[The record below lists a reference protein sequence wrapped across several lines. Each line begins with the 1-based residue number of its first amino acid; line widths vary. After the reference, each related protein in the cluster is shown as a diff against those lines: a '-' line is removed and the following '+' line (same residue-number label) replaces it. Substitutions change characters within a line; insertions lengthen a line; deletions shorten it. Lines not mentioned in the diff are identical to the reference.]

1 MTDQIKINVNGSEI
15 NSEPDQLII
24 EACEDS
30 GIHIPRFCWH
40 KRMDPVGMCRMC
52 LVEIETPR
60 GKALVPSCTT
70 KVSEDLVVDTES
82 DVVKKAQEGVLEFL
96 LINHPLDCPV
106 CDKAGECP
114 LQDQTMAY
122 GPGESRFVEDK
133 RHFEKPIPISEIILL
148 DRERCIL
155 CARCTRFSDEISG
168 DPLIEFIQRGNKT
181 QVNTF
186 PDEPFRSYFSG
197 NTVQICPVGALTSSS
212 YRFKARPWD
221 LKKVSSTSNCS
232 SVGCSVELNVSQN
245 KMLRI
250 LGEDN
255 EYTNQGW
262 LSDKGRY
269 NFEYLHSEKRIQSP
283 LLVDNPSKELSVNES
298 MEIIGDQILTD
309 IDTNISFIVGHNSTN
324 EEYFAL
330 NSFINSLNE
339 NKKETSIQDLNVYI
353 SDDYLH
359 EGYFD
364 DSYSLGQIKDLD
376 SADTIILWSQ
386 DIKDNLPTLYLRI
399 KQAVKNGKKLIIF
412 GHTNT
417 AMKNLSE
424 EYFGEEVVSKN
435 FEFNIEISDIPN
447 LSRLINGKEVL
458 AIVGKSSP
466 IQNMEPVSKL
476 INHLNENSNLKILN
490 CFAKGNTFGAFQN
503 FDLVKGMND
512 FVDEFDS
519 SRRNLIFIIG
529 SNPVNN
535 SVYSQKIKNHLISA
549 DYVVALDLFKN
560 ETTELADIIL
570 PTTSFTEK
578 EGTFTNLEMRTLMQN
593 KILPA
598 PGSSLNEWEYW
609 AMLLGKVGL
618 EQSYDSEIQLN
629 SLLCEGYTNKDN
641 LPSFDNLNKP
651 SNLDGIMNSKPI
663 KIETKNNRLE
673 NLEILFVHR
682 LYGDTSS
689 QINSPSIS
697 MLGSER
703 FIEMNSAT
711 FYGSYMLISNVVTLS
726 QDDNS
731 IQVNVNINDSLPDN
745 LLVIPINRRGFQNL
759 DPEKKVELE
768 VARSR
773 EQVSVS
779 GADSCIN

>member
-15 NSEPDQLII
+15 SSKPDQLII

-186 PDEPFRSYFSG
+186 PNEPFRSYFSG

-232 SVGCSVELNVSQN
+232 SVGDSVELNVSQN

-255 EYTNQGW
+255 EFTNQGW

-269 NFEYLHSEKRIQSP
+269 NFEYLHSDKRIETP
-283 LLVDNPSKELSVNES
+283 LLVKNSNKELTINETMELISNEILTSDNP
-298 MEIIGDQILTD
+298 
-309 IDTNISFIVGHNSTN
+309 NISFIVGHNSTN
-324 EEYFAL
+324 EEYYAL
-330 NSFINSLNE
+330 NKFAENLNKVENE
-339 NKKETSIQDLNVYI
+339 NTVSNINFYL
-353 SDDYLH
+353 SDDYLYN
-359 EGYFD
+359 GFFND
-364 DSYSLGQIKDLD
+364 DYSLGEIKDLD
-376 SADTIILWSQ
+376 SADTIILWAQ

-399 KQAVKNGKKLIIF
+399 KQAVRNGKKLLIF

-417 AMKNLSE
+417 AIKQLSE
-424 EYFGEEVVSKN
+424 EYYGENIVTNN
-435 FEFNIEISDIPN
+435 FEFNVELSDIPN
-447 LSRLINGKEVL
+447 LSKYIDGKDVL
-458 AIVGKSSP
+458 AIVGKASP
-466 IQNMEPVSKL
+466 LQNVNPIFQLVK
-476 INHLNENSNLKILN
+476 HLDQNSNLKILN
-490 CFAKGNTFGAFQN
+490 CFSKGNTLGALQN
-503 FDLVKGMND
+503 LDIVKGLNE
-512 FVDEFDS
+512 FITEFDRS
-519 SRRNLIFIIG
+519 KKNIVFTVG

-535 SVYSQKIKNHLISA
+535 SIYSNKIKETLIDA
-549 DYVVALDLFKN
+549 DFVVSLDLFKN
-560 ETTELADIIL
+560 ETTELSDIIL
-570 PTTSFTEK
+570 PTTTFGEK

-593 KILPA
+593 KILPT
-598 PGSSLNEWEYW
+598 PGSALNEWEYW
-609 AMLLGKVGL
+609 LILSNKMNLL
-618 EQSYDSEIQLN
+618 ESYETEAELN
-629 SLLCEGYTNKDN
+629 SMLCKDYIDN
-641 LPSFDNLNKP
+641 GNIPSFDNLNKP
-651 SNLDGIMNSKPI
+651 SNLDGILNSKTI
-663 KIETKNNRLE
+663 NIEVENVDST

-682 LYGDTSS
+682 LYGDSSS

-711 FYGSYMLISNVVTLS
+711 YFGSYMLNSDVVTLI
-726 QDDNS
+726 QDNNS
-731 IQVNVNINDSLPDN
+731 IQVNVNINENLPDN
-745 LLVIPINRRGFQNL
+745 LIVVPINRRGFQDLN
-759 DPEKKVELE
+759 PEKKVELE
-768 VARSR
+768 AAKSR
-773 EQVSVS
+773 EQLSVT
-779 GADSCIN
+779 

>member
-15 NSEPDQLII
+15 SSKPDQLII

-232 SVGCSVELNVSQN
+232 SVGDSVELNVSQN

-255 EYTNQGW
+255 EFTNQGW

-269 NFEYLHSEKRIQSP
+269 NFEYLHSDKRIETP
-283 LLVDNPSKELSVNES
+283 LLVKNSNKELTINETMELISNEILTSDNP
-298 MEIIGDQILTD
+298 
-309 IDTNISFIVGHNSTN
+309 NISFIVGHNSTN
-324 EEYFAL
+324 EEYYAL
-330 NSFINSLNE
+330 NKFAENLNKVENE
-339 NKKETSIQDLNVYI
+339 NTVSNINFYL
-353 SDDYLH
+353 SDDYLYN
-359 EGYFD
+359 GFFND
-364 DSYSLGQIKDLD
+364 DYSLGEIKDLD
-376 SADTIILWSQ
+376 SADTIILWAQ

-399 KQAVKNGKKLIIF
+399 KQAVRNGKKLLIF

-417 AMKNLSE
+417 AIKQLSE
-424 EYFGEEVVSKN
+424 EYYGENIVTNN
-435 FEFNIEISDIPN
+435 FEFNVDLSDIPN
-447 LSRLINGKEVL
+447 LSKYIDGKDVL
-458 AIVGKSSP
+458 AIVGKASP
-466 IQNMEPVSKL
+466 LQNVNPIFQLVK
-476 INHLNENSNLKILN
+476 HLDQNSNLKILN
-490 CFAKGNTFGAFQN
+490 CFSKGNTLGALQN
-503 FDLVKGMND
+503 LDIVKGLNE
-512 FVDEFDS
+512 FVTEFDS
-519 SRRNLIFIIG
+519 SKKNIVFTVG

-535 SVYSQKIKNHLISA
+535 SIYSHKIKEALIDS
-549 DYVVALDLFKN
+549 DFVVSLDLFKN
-560 ETTELADIIL
+560 ETTELSDIIL
-570 PTTSFTEK
+570 PTTTFGEK

-593 KILPA
+593 KILPT
-598 PGSSLNEWEYW
+598 PGSALNEWEYW
-609 AMLLGKVGL
+609 LILSNKMNLL
-618 EQSYDSEIQLN
+618 ESYGTEAELN
-629 SLLCEGYTNKDN
+629 SMLCKDYIDN
-641 LPSFDNLNKP
+641 ANIPSFDNLNKP
-651 SNLDGIMNSKPI
+651 SNLDGILNSKTI
-663 KIETKNNRLE
+663 NIEVENVDST

-682 LYGDTSS
+682 LYGDSSS

-711 FYGSYMLISNVVTLS
+711 YFGSYMLNSDVVTLI
-726 QDDNS
+726 QENNS
-731 IQVNVNINDSLPDN
+731 IQVNVNINENLPDN
-745 LLVIPINRRGFQNL
+745 LLVVPINRRGFQDLN
-759 DPEKKVELE
+759 PEKKVELE
-768 VARSR
+768 AAKSR
-773 EQVSVS
+773 EQLSVT
-779 GADSCIN
+779 

>member
-15 NSEPDQLII
+15 ISEPDQLII

-283 LLVDNPSKELSVNES
+283 LFVDNPSKELSVNES

-476 INHLNENSNLKILN
+476 INHLNKNSNLKILN

-503 FDLVKGMND
+503 LDLVKGIND

-519 SRRNLIFIIG
+519 SRKNLIFTIG

-773 EQVSVS
+773 EQLSVS
-779 GADSCIN
+779 

>member
-15 NSEPDQLII
+15 SSKPDQLII

-232 SVGCSVELNVSQN
+232 SVGDSVELNVSQN

-255 EYTNQGW
+255 EFTNQGW

-269 NFEYLHSEKRIQSP
+269 NFEYLHSDKRIETP
-283 LLVDNPSKELSVNES
+283 LLVKNSNKELTINETMELISNEILTSDNP
-298 MEIIGDQILTD
+298 
-309 IDTNISFIVGHNSTN
+309 NISFIVGHNSTN
-324 EEYFAL
+324 EEYYAL
-330 NSFINSLNE
+330 NKFAENLNKVENE
-339 NKKETSIQDLNVYI
+339 NTVSNINFYL
-353 SDDYLH
+353 SDDYLYN
-359 EGYFD
+359 GFFND
-364 DSYSLGQIKDLD
+364 DYSLGEIKDLD
-376 SADTIILWSQ
+376 SADTIILWAQ

-399 KQAVKNGKKLIIF
+399 KQAVRNGKKLLIF

-417 AMKNLSE
+417 AIKQLSE
-424 EYFGEEVVSKN
+424 EYYGENIVTNN
-435 FEFNIEISDIPN
+435 FEFNVEISDIPN
-447 LSRLINGKEVL
+447 LSKYIDGKDVL
-458 AIVGKSSP
+458 AIVGKASP
-466 IQNMEPVSKL
+466 LQNVNPIFQLVK
-476 INHLNENSNLKILN
+476 HLDQNSNLKILN
-490 CFAKGNTFGAFQN
+490 CFSKGNTLGALQN
-503 FDLVKGMND
+503 LDIVKGLNE
-512 FVDEFDS
+512 FITEFDS
-519 SRRNLIFIIG
+519 SKKNIVFTVG

-535 SVYSQKIKNHLISA
+535 SIYSHKIKETLIDA
-549 DYVVALDLFKN
+549 DFVVSLDLFKN
-560 ETTELADIIL
+560 ETTELSDIIL
-570 PTTSFTEK
+570 PTTTFGEK

-593 KILPA
+593 KILPT
-598 PGSSLNEWEYW
+598 PGSALNEWEYW
-609 AMLLGKVGL
+609 LILSNKMKLF
-618 EQSYDSEIQLN
+618 ESYGTEAELN
-629 SLLCEGYTNKDN
+629 SMLCKDYIDN
-641 LPSFDNLNKP
+641 DNIPSFDNLNKP
-651 SNLDGIMNSKPI
+651 SNLDGILNSKTI
-663 KIETKNNRLE
+663 NIEVENVDST

-682 LYGDTSS
+682 LYGDSSS

-711 FYGSYMLISNVVTLS
+711 YFGSYMLNSDVVTLI
-726 QDDNS
+726 QENNS
-731 IQVNVNINDSLPDN
+731 IQVNVNINENLPDN
-745 LLVIPINRRGFQNL
+745 LLVVPINRRGFQDLN
-759 DPEKKVELE
+759 PEKKVELE
-768 VARSR
+768 AAKSR
-773 EQVSVS
+773 EQLSVT
-779 GADSCIN
+779 

>member
-15 NSEPDQLII
+15 ISEPDQLII

-283 LLVDNPSKELSVNES
+283 LFVDNPSKELSVNES

-503 FDLVKGMND
+503 FDLVKGIND

-519 SRRNLIFIIG
+519 SRKNLIFTIG

-535 SVYSQKIKNHLISA
+535 SVYSQKIKSNLISA

-773 EQVSVS
+773 EQLSVS
-779 GADSCIN
+779 

>member
-15 NSEPDQLII
+15 ISEPDQLII

-269 NFEYLHSEKRIQSP
+269 NFEYLHSEKRIHSP

-519 SRRNLIFIIG
+519 SRRNLIFTIG

-598 PGSSLNEWEYW
+598 PGLSLNEWEYW

-745 LLVIPINRRGFQNL
+745 LLVIPINRRGLQNL

-768 VARSR
+768 VSRSR
-773 EQVSVS
+773 EQLSVS
-779 GADSCIN
+779 

>member
-15 NSEPDQLII
+15 SSKPDQLII

-232 SVGCSVELNVSQN
+232 SVGDSVELNVSQN

-255 EYTNQGW
+255 EFTNQGW

-269 NFEYLHSEKRIQSP
+269 NFEYLHSDKRIETP
-283 LLVDNPSKELSVNES
+283 LLVKNSNKELTINETMELISNEILTSDNP
-298 MEIIGDQILTD
+298 
-309 IDTNISFIVGHNSTN
+309 NISFIVGHNSTN
-324 EEYFAL
+324 EEYYAL
-330 NSFINSLNE
+330 NKFAENLNKVENE
-339 NKKETSIQDLNVYI
+339 NTVSNINFYL
-353 SDDYLH
+353 SDDYLYN
-359 EGYFD
+359 GFFND
-364 DSYSLGQIKDLD
+364 DYSLGEIKDLD
-376 SADTIILWSQ
+376 SADTIILWAQ

-399 KQAVKNGKKLIIF
+399 KQAVRNGKKLLIF

-417 AMKNLSE
+417 AIKQLSE
-424 EYFGEEVVSKN
+424 EYYGENIVTNN
-435 FEFNIEISDIPN
+435 FEFNVEISDIPN
-447 LSRLINGKEVL
+447 LSKYIDGKDVL
-458 AIVGKSSP
+458 AIVGKASP
-466 IQNMEPVSKL
+466 LQNVNPIFQLVK
-476 INHLNENSNLKILN
+476 HLDQNSNLKILN
-490 CFAKGNTFGAFQN
+490 CFSKGNTLGALQN
-503 FDLVKGMND
+503 LDIVKGLNE
-512 FVDEFDS
+512 FITEFDRS
-519 SRRNLIFIIG
+519 KKNIVFTVG

-535 SVYSQKIKNHLISA
+535 SIYSNKIKETLIDA
-549 DYVVALDLFKN
+549 DFVVSLDLFKN
-560 ETTELADIIL
+560 ETTELSDIIL
-570 PTTSFTEK
+570 PTTTFGEK

-593 KILPA
+593 KILPT
-598 PGSSLNEWEYW
+598 PGSALNEWEYW
-609 AMLLGKVGL
+609 LILSNKMNLL
-618 EQSYDSEIQLN
+618 ESYGTEAELN
-629 SLLCEGYTNKDN
+629 SMLCKDYIDN
-641 LPSFDNLNKP
+641 GNIPSFDNLNKP
-651 SNLDGIMNSKPI
+651 SNLDGILNSKTI
-663 KIETKNNRLE
+663 NIEVENVDST

-682 LYGDTSS
+682 LYGDSSS

-711 FYGSYMLISNVVTLS
+711 YFGSYMLNSDVVTLI
-726 QDDNS
+726 QENNS
-731 IQVNVNINDSLPDN
+731 IQVNVNINENLPDN
-745 LLVIPINRRGFQNL
+745 LLVVPINRRGFQDLN
-759 DPEKKVELE
+759 PEKKVELE
-768 VARSR
+768 AAKSR
-773 EQVSVS
+773 EQLSVT
-779 GADSCIN
+779 

>member
-15 NSEPDQLII
+15 ISEPDQLII

-466 IQNMEPVSKL
+466 IQNMEPVSNL

-490 CFAKGNTFGAFQN
+490 CFSKGNTFGAFQN
-503 FDLVKGMND
+503 LDLVKGIND

-519 SRRNLIFIIG
+519 TRKNLIFTIG

-773 EQVSVS
+773 EQLSVS
-779 GADSCIN
+779 

>member
-15 NSEPDQLII
+15 SSKPDQLII

-232 SVGCSVELNVSQN
+232 SVGDSVELNVSQN

-255 EYTNQGW
+255 EFTNQGW

-269 NFEYLHSEKRIQSP
+269 NFEYLHSDKRIETP
-283 LLVDNPSKELSVNES
+283 LLVKNSNKELTINETMELISNEILTSDNP
-298 MEIIGDQILTD
+298 
-309 IDTNISFIVGHNSTN
+309 NISFIVGHNSTN
-324 EEYFAL
+324 EEYYAL
-330 NSFINSLNE
+330 NKFAENLNKVENE
-339 NKKETSIQDLNVYI
+339 NTVSNINFYL
-353 SDDYLH
+353 SDDYLYN
-359 EGYFD
+359 GFFND
-364 DSYSLGQIKDLD
+364 DYSLGEIKDLD
-376 SADTIILWSQ
+376 SADTIILWAQ

-399 KQAVKNGKKLIIF
+399 KQAVRNGKKLLIF

-417 AMKNLSE
+417 AIKQLSE
-424 EYFGEEVVSKN
+424 EYYGENIVTNN
-435 FEFNIEISDIPN
+435 FEFNVEISDIPN
-447 LSRLINGKEVL
+447 LSKYIDGKDVL
-458 AIVGKSSP
+458 AIVGKASP
-466 IQNMEPVSKL
+466 LQNVNPIFQLVK
-476 INHLNENSNLKILN
+476 HLDQNSNLKILN
-490 CFAKGNTFGAFQN
+490 CFSKGNTLGALQN
-503 FDLVKGMND
+503 LDIVKGLNE
-512 FVDEFDS
+512 FVTEFDS
-519 SRRNLIFIIG
+519 SKKNIVFTVG

-535 SVYSQKIKNHLISA
+535 SIYSHKIKEALIDS
-549 DYVVALDLFKN
+549 DFVVSLDLFKN
-560 ETTELADIIL
+560 ETTELSDIIL
-570 PTTSFTEK
+570 PTTTFGEK

-593 KILPA
+593 KILPT
-598 PGSSLNEWEYW
+598 PGSALNEWEY
-609 AMLLGKVGL
+609 LLTLSKKINL
-618 EQSYDSEIQLN
+618 FESYDSETQLN
-629 SLLCEGYTNKDN
+629 ALLCKDYLDEDN
-641 LPSFDNLNKP
+641 IPSFDNLNKP
-651 SNLDGIMNSKPI
+651 SNLDGILNSKTI
-663 KIETKNNRLE
+663 NIEVENIDST

-682 LYGDTSS
+682 LYGDSSS

-711 FYGSYMLISNVVTLS
+711 YFGSYMLNSDVVTLI
-726 QDDNS
+726 QENNS
-731 IQVNVNINDSLPDN
+731 IQVNVNINENLPDN
-745 LLVIPINRRGFQNL
+745 LLVVPINRRGFQDLN
-759 DPEKKVELE
+759 PEKKVELE
-768 VARSR
+768 AAKSR
-773 EQVSVS
+773 EQLSVT
-779 GADSCIN
+779 

>member
-15 NSEPDQLII
+15 SSKPDQLII

-232 SVGCSVELNVSQN
+232 SVGDSVELNVSQN

-255 EYTNQGW
+255 EFTNQGW

-269 NFEYLHSEKRIQSP
+269 NFEYLHSDKRIETP
-283 LLVDNPSKELSVNES
+283 ILVKNSNKELTINETMELISNEILTSDNP
-298 MEIIGDQILTD
+298 
-309 IDTNISFIVGHNSTN
+309 NISFIVGHNSTN
-324 EEYFAL
+324 EEYYAL
-330 NSFINSLNE
+330 NKFAENLNKVENE
-339 NKKETSIQDLNVYI
+339 NTVSNINFYL
-353 SDDYLH
+353 SDDYLYN
-359 EGYFD
+359 GFFND
-364 DSYSLGQIKDLD
+364 DYSLGEIKDLD
-376 SADTIILWSQ
+376 SADTIILWAQ

-399 KQAVKNGKKLIIF
+399 KQAVRNGKKLLIF

-417 AMKNLSE
+417 AIKQLSE
-424 EYFGEEVVSKN
+424 EYYGENIVTNN
-435 FEFNIEISDIPN
+435 FEFNVDLSDIPN
-447 LSRLINGKEVL
+447 LSKYIDGKDVL
-458 AIVGKSSP
+458 AIVGKASP
-466 IQNMEPVSKL
+466 LQNVNPIFQLVK
-476 INHLNENSNLKILN
+476 HLDQNSNLKILN
-490 CFAKGNTFGAFQN
+490 CFSKGNTLGALQN
-503 FDLVKGMND
+503 LDIVKGLNE
-512 FVDEFDS
+512 FVTEFDS
-519 SRRNLIFIIG
+519 SKKNIVFTVG

-535 SVYSQKIKNHLISA
+535 SIYSHKIKEALIDA
-549 DYVVALDLFKN
+549 DFVVSLDLFKN
-560 ETTELADIIL
+560 ETTELSDIIL
-570 PTTSFTEK
+570 PTTTFGEK

-593 KILPA
+593 KILPT
-598 PGSSLNEWEYW
+598 PGSALNEWEYW
-609 AMLLGKVGL
+609 LILSNKMNLL
-618 EQSYDSEIQLN
+618 ESYGTEAELN
-629 SLLCEGYTNKDN
+629 SMLCKDYIDN
-641 LPSFDNLNKP
+641 GNIPSFDNLNKP
-651 SNLDGIMNSKPI
+651 SNLDGILNSKTI
-663 KIETKNNRLE
+663 NIEVENVDST

-682 LYGDTSS
+682 LYGDSSS

-711 FYGSYMLISNVVTLS
+711 YFGSYMLNSDVVTLI
-726 QDDNS
+726 QENNS
-731 IQVNVNINDSLPDN
+731 IQVNVNINENLPDN
-745 LLVIPINRRGFQNL
+745 LLVVPINRRGFQDLN
-759 DPEKKVELE
+759 PEKKVELE
-768 VARSR
+768 AAKSR
-773 EQVSVS
+773 EQLSVT
-779 GADSCIN
+779 

>member
-15 NSEPDQLII
+15 SSKPDQLII

-52 LVEIETPR
+52 LVEVETPR

-232 SVGCSVELNVSQN
+232 SVGDSVELNVSQN

-255 EYTNQGW
+255 EFTNQGW

-269 NFEYLHSEKRIQSP
+269 NFEYLHSDKRIETP
-283 LLVDNPSKELSVNES
+283 LLVKNSNKELTINETMELISNEILTSDNP
-298 MEIIGDQILTD
+298 
-309 IDTNISFIVGHNSTN
+309 NISFIVGHNSTN
-324 EEYFAL
+324 EEYYAL
-330 NSFINSLNE
+330 NKFAENLNKVENE
-339 NKKETSIQDLNVYI
+339 NTVSNINFYL
-353 SDDYLH
+353 SDDYLYN
-359 EGYFD
+359 GFFND
-364 DSYSLGQIKDLD
+364 DYSLGEIKDLD
-376 SADTIILWSQ
+376 SADTIILWAQ

-399 KQAVKNGKKLIIF
+399 KQAVRNGKKLLIF

-417 AMKNLSE
+417 AIKQLSE
-424 EYFGEEVVSKN
+424 EYYGENIVTNN
-435 FEFNIEISDIPN
+435 FEFNVEISDIPN
-447 LSRLINGKEVL
+447 LSKYIDGKDVL
-458 AIVGKSSP
+458 AIVGKASP
-466 IQNMEPVSKL
+466 LQNVNPIFQLVK
-476 INHLNENSNLKILN
+476 HLDQNSNLKILN
-490 CFAKGNTFGAFQN
+490 CFSKGNTLGALQN
-503 FDLVKGMND
+503 LDIVKGLNE
-512 FVDEFDS
+512 FITEFDS
-519 SRRNLIFIIG
+519 SKKNIVFTVG

-535 SVYSQKIKNHLISA
+535 SIYSLKIKETLIDA
-549 DYVVALDLFKN
+549 DFVVSLDLFKN
-560 ETTELADIIL
+560 ETTELSDIIL
-570 PTTSFTEK
+570 PTTTFGEK

-593 KILPA
+593 KILPT
-598 PGSSLNEWEYW
+598 PGSALNEWEYW
-609 AMLLGKVGL
+609 LILSNKMNLL
-618 EQSYDSEIQLN
+618 ESYGTEAELN
-629 SLLCEGYTNKDN
+629 SMLCKDYIDN
-641 LPSFDNLNKP
+641 GNIPSFDNLNKP
-651 SNLDGIMNSKPI
+651 SNLDGILNSKTI
-663 KIETKNNRLE
+663 NIEVKNVDST

-682 LYGDTSS
+682 LYGDSSS

-711 FYGSYMLISNVVTLS
+711 YFGSYMLNSDVVTLI
-726 QDDNS
+726 QENNS
-731 IQVNVNINDSLPDN
+731 IQVNVNINENLPDN
-745 LLVIPINRRGFQNL
+745 LLVVPINRRGFQDLN
-759 DPEKKVELE
+759 PEKKVELE
-768 VARSR
+768 AAKSR
-773 EQVSVS
+773 EQLSVT
-779 GADSCIN
+779 

>member
-15 NSEPDQLII
+15 SSKPDQLII

-232 SVGCSVELNVSQN
+232 SVGDSVELNVSQN

-255 EYTNQGW
+255 EFTNQGW

-269 NFEYLHSEKRIQSP
+269 NFEYLHSDKRIETP
-283 LLVDNPSKELSVNES
+283 LLVKKSNQELTINETIELISNEILTSDNP
-298 MEIIGDQILTD
+298 
-309 IDTNISFIVGHNSTN
+309 NISFIVGHNSTN
-324 EEYFAL
+324 EEYYAL
-330 NSFINSLNE
+330 NKFAENLNKVENE
-339 NKKETSIQDLNVYI
+339 NTVSNINFYL
-353 SDDYLH
+353 SDDYLYN
-359 EGYFD
+359 GFFND
-364 DSYSLGQIKDLD
+364 DYSLGEIKDLD
-376 SADTIILWSQ
+376 SADTIILWAQ

-399 KQAVKNGKKLIIF
+399 KQAVRNGKKLLIF

-417 AMKNLSE
+417 AIKQLSE
-424 EYFGEEVVSKN
+424 EYYGENIVTNN
-435 FEFNIEISDIPN
+435 FEFNVEISDIPN
-447 LSRLINGKEVL
+447 LSKYIDGKDVL
-458 AIVGKSSP
+458 AIVGKASP
-466 IQNMEPVSKL
+466 LQNVNPIFQLVK
-476 INHLNENSNLKILN
+476 HLDQNSNLKILN
-490 CFAKGNTFGAFQN
+490 CFSKGNTLGALQN
-503 FDLVKGMND
+503 LDMVKGLNE
-512 FVDEFDS
+512 FITEFDS
-519 SRRNLIFIIG
+519 SKKNIVFTVG

-535 SVYSQKIKNHLISA
+535 SIYSHKIKETLIDA
-549 DYVVALDLFKN
+549 DFVVSLDLFKN
-560 ETTELADIIL
+560 ETTELSDIIL
-570 PTTSFTEK
+570 PTTTFGEK

-593 KILPA
+593 KILPT
-598 PGSSLNEWEYW
+598 PGSALNEWEYW
-609 AMLLGKVGL
+609 LILSNKMKLF
-618 EQSYDSEIQLN
+618 ESYGTEAELN
-629 SLLCEGYTNKDN
+629 SMLCKDYIDN
-641 LPSFDNLNKP
+641 GNIPSFDNLNKP
-651 SNLDGIMNSKPI
+651 SNLDGILNSKTI
-663 KIETKNNRLE
+663 NIEVENVNST

-682 LYGDTSS
+682 LYGDSSS

-711 FYGSYMLISNVVTLS
+711 YFGSYMLNSDVVTLI
-726 QDDNS
+726 QENNS
-731 IQVNVNINDSLPDN
+731 IQVNVNINENLPDN
-745 LLVIPINRRGFQNL
+745 LLVVPINRRGFQDLN
-759 DPEKKVELE
+759 PEKKVELE
-768 VARSR
+768 AAKSR
-773 EQVSVS
+773 EQLSVT
-779 GADSCIN
+779 

>member
-15 NSEPDQLII
+15 SSKPDQLII

-232 SVGCSVELNVSQN
+232 SVGDSVELNVSQN

-255 EYTNQGW
+255 EFTNQGW

-269 NFEYLHSEKRIQSP
+269 NFEYLHSDKRIETP
-283 LLVDNPSKELSVNES
+283 LLVKNSNKELTINETMELISNEILTSDNP
-298 MEIIGDQILTD
+298 
-309 IDTNISFIVGHNSTN
+309 NISFIVGHNSTN
-324 EEYFAL
+324 EEYYAL
-330 NSFINSLNE
+330 NKFAENLNKVENE
-339 NKKETSIQDLNVYI
+339 NTVSNINFYL
-353 SDDYLH
+353 SDDYLYN
-359 EGYFD
+359 GFFND
-364 DSYSLGQIKDLD
+364 DYSLGEIKDLD
-376 SADTIILWSQ
+376 SADTIILWAQ

-399 KQAVKNGKKLIIF
+399 KQAVKNGKKLLIF

-417 AMKNLSE
+417 AIKQLSE
-424 EYFGEEVVSKN
+424 EYYGENIVTNN
-435 FEFNIEISDIPN
+435 FEFNVEISDIPN
-447 LSRLINGKEVL
+447 LSKYIDGKDVL
-458 AIVGKSSP
+458 AIVGKASP
-466 IQNMEPVSKL
+466 LQNVNPIFQLVK
-476 INHLNENSNLKILN
+476 HLDQNSNLKILN
-490 CFAKGNTFGAFQN
+490 CFSKGNTLGALQN
-503 FDLVKGMND
+503 LDIVKGLNE
-512 FVDEFDS
+512 FITEFDS
-519 SRRNLIFIIG
+519 SKKNIVFTVG

-535 SVYSQKIKNHLISA
+535 SIYSLKIKETLIDA
-549 DYVVALDLFKN
+549 DFVVSLDLFKN
-560 ETTELADIIL
+560 ETTELSDIIL
-570 PTTSFTEK
+570 PTTTFGEK

-593 KILPA
+593 KILPT
-598 PGSSLNEWEYW
+598 PGSALNEWEYW
-609 AMLLGKVGL
+609 LILSNKMKLF
-618 EQSYDSEIQLN
+618 ESYGTEAELN
-629 SLLCEGYTNKDN
+629 SMLCKDYIDN
-641 LPSFDNLNKP
+641 DNIPSFDNLNKP
-651 SNLDGIMNSKPI
+651 SNLDGILNSKTI
-663 KIETKNNRLE
+663 NIEVENVDST

-682 LYGDTSS
+682 LYGDSSS

-711 FYGSYMLISNVVTLS
+711 YFGSYMLNSDVVTLI
-726 QDDNS
+726 QDNNS
-731 IQVNVNINDSLPDN
+731 IQVNVNINENLPDN
-745 LLVIPINRRGFQNL
+745 LLVVPINRRGFQDLN
-759 DPEKKVELE
+759 PEKKVELE
-768 VARSR
+768 AAKSR
-773 EQVSVS
+773 EQLSVT
-779 GADSCIN
+779 

>member
-15 NSEPDQLII
+15 SSKPDQLII

-232 SVGCSVELNVSQN
+232 SVGDSVELNVSQN

-250 LGEDN
+250 LGEYN
-255 EYTNQGW
+255 EFTNQG
-262 LSDKGRY
+262 LISDKGRY
-269 NFEYLHSEKRIQSP
+269 NFEYLHSDKRIETP
-283 LLVDNPSKELSVNES
+283 LLVKNSNKELTINETMELISNEILTSDNP
-298 MEIIGDQILTD
+298 
-309 IDTNISFIVGHNSTN
+309 NISFIVGHNSTN
-324 EEYFAL
+324 EEYYAL
-330 NSFINSLNE
+330 NQFAGNLDKVENE
-339 NKKETSIQDLNVYI
+339 NKPSNINFYL
-353 SDDYLH
+353 SDDYLYN
-359 EGYFD
+359 GFFND
-364 DSYSLGQIKDLD
+364 DYSLGEIKDLD
-376 SADTIILWSQ
+376 SADTIILWAQ

-399 KQAVKNGKKLIIF
+399 KQAVRNGKKLLIF

-417 AMKNLSE
+417 AIKQLSE
-424 EYFGEEVVSKN
+424 EYYGENIVTNN
-435 FEFNIEISDIPN
+435 FEFNVDLLDIPN
-447 LSRLINGKEVL
+447 LSNYIDGKDVL
-458 AIVGKSSP
+458 AIVGKASP
-466 IQNMEPVSKL
+466 LQNVNPIFQLVK
-476 INHLNENSNLKILN
+476 HLDQNSNLKILN
-490 CFAKGNTFGAFQN
+490 CFSKGNTLGALQN
-503 FDLVKGMND
+503 LDIVKGLNE
-512 FVDEFDS
+512 FITEFDS
-519 SRRNLIFIIG
+519 SKKNIVFTVG
-529 SNPVNN
+529 SNPVSN
-535 SVYSQKIKNHLISA
+535 SIYSLKIKETLIDA
-549 DYVVALDLFKN
+549 DFVVSLDLFKN
-560 ETTELADIIL
+560 ETTELSDIIL
-570 PTTSFTEK
+570 PTTTLGEK
-578 EGTFTNLEMRTLMQN
+578 VGTFTNLEMRTLMQN
-593 KILPA
+593 KKLPT
-598 PGSSLNEWEYW
+598 PGSALNEWEYW
-609 AMLLGKVGL
+609 LILSNKMKLF
-618 EQSYDSEIQLN
+618 ESYGTEAELN
-629 SLLCEGYTNKDN
+629 SMLCKDYIDN
-641 LPSFDNLNKP
+641 DNIPSFDNLNKP
-651 SNLDGIMNSKPI
+651 SNLDGILNSKTI
-663 KIETKNNRLE
+663 NIEVENVDST

-682 LYGDTSS
+682 LYGDSSS

-711 FYGSYMLISNVVTLS
+711 YFGSYMLNSDVVTLI
-726 QDDNS
+726 QENNS
-731 IQVNVNINDSLPDN
+731 IQVNVNINENLPDN
-745 LLVIPINRRGFQNL
+745 LLVVPINRRGFQDLN
-759 DPEKKVELE
+759 PEKKVELE
-768 VARSR
+768 AAKSR
-773 EQVSVS
+773 EQLSVT
-779 GADSCIN
+779 

>member
-15 NSEPDQLII
+15 SSKPDQLII

-232 SVGCSVELNVSQN
+232 SVGDSVELNVSQN

-255 EYTNQGW
+255 EFTNQGW

-269 NFEYLHSEKRIQSP
+269 NFEYLHSDKRIETP
-283 LLVDNPSKELSVNES
+283 LLVKNSNKELTINETMELISNEILTSDNP
-298 MEIIGDQILTD
+298 
-309 IDTNISFIVGHNSTN
+309 NISFIVGHNSTN
-324 EEYFAL
+324 EEYYAL
-330 NSFINSLNE
+330 NKFAENLNKVENE
-339 NKKETSIQDLNVYI
+339 NTVSNINFYL
-353 SDDYLH
+353 SDDYLYN
-359 EGYFD
+359 GFFND
-364 DSYSLGQIKDLD
+364 DYSLGEIKDLD
-376 SADTIILWSQ
+376 SADTIILWAQ

-399 KQAVKNGKKLIIF
+399 KQAVRNGKKLLIF

-417 AMKNLSE
+417 AIKQLSE
-424 EYFGEEVVSKN
+424 EYYGENIVTNN
-435 FEFNIEISDIPN
+435 FEFNVEISDIPN
-447 LSRLINGKEVL
+447 LSKYIDGKDVL
-458 AIVGKSSP
+458 AIVGKASP
-466 IQNMEPVSKL
+466 LQNVNPIFQLVK
-476 INHLNENSNLKILN
+476 HLDQNSNLKILN
-490 CFAKGNTFGAFQN
+490 CFSKGNTFGALQN
-503 FDLVKGMND
+503 LDIVKGLNE
-512 FVDEFDS
+512 FVTEFDS
-519 SRRNLIFIIG
+519 SKKNIVFTVG

-535 SVYSQKIKNHLISA
+535 SIYSHKIKEALIDS
-549 DYVVALDLFKN
+549 DFVVSLDLFKN
-560 ETTELADIIL
+560 ETTELSDIIL
-570 PTTSFTEK
+570 PTTTFGEK

-593 KILPA
+593 KILPT
-598 PGSSLNEWEYW
+598 PGSALNEWEYW
-609 AMLLGKVGL
+609 LILSNKMNLL
-618 EQSYDSEIQLN
+618 ESYGTEAELN
-629 SLLCEGYTNKDN
+629 SMLCKDYIDN
-641 LPSFDNLNKP
+641 GNIPSFDNLNKP
-651 SNLDGIMNSKPI
+651 SNLDGILNSKTI
-663 KIETKNNRLE
+663 NIEIENVDST

-682 LYGDTSS
+682 LYGDSSS

-711 FYGSYMLISNVVTLS
+711 YFGSYMLNSDVVTLI
-726 QDDNS
+726 QENNS
-731 IQVNVNINDSLPDN
+731 IQVNVNINENLPDN
-745 LLVIPINRRGFQNL
+745 LLVVPINRRGFQDLN
-759 DPEKKVELE
+759 PEKKVELE
-768 VARSR
+768 AAKSR
-773 EQVSVS
+773 EQLSVT
-779 GADSCIN
+779 

>member
-15 NSEPDQLII
+15 SSKPDQLII

-232 SVGCSVELNVSQN
+232 SVGDSVELNVSQN

-255 EYTNQGW
+255 EFTNQGW

-269 NFEYLHSEKRIQSP
+269 NFEYLHSDKRIETP
-283 LLVDNPSKELSVNES
+283 LLVKNSNKELTINETMELISNEILTSDNP
-298 MEIIGDQILTD
+298 
-309 IDTNISFIVGHNSTN
+309 NISFIVGHNSTN
-324 EEYFAL
+324 EEYYAL
-330 NSFINSLNE
+330 NKFAENLNKVENE
-339 NKKETSIQDLNVYI
+339 NTVSNINFYL
-353 SDDYLH
+353 SDDYLYN
-359 EGYFD
+359 GFFND
-364 DSYSLGQIKDLD
+364 DYSLGEIKDLD
-376 SADTIILWSQ
+376 SADTIILWAQ

-399 KQAVKNGKKLIIF
+399 KQAVRNGKKLLIF

-417 AMKNLSE
+417 AIKQLSE
-424 EYFGEEVVSKN
+424 EYYGENIVTNN
-435 FEFNIEISDIPN
+435 FEFNVEISDIPN
-447 LSRLINGKEVL
+447 LSKYIDGKDVL
-458 AIVGKSSP
+458 AIVGKASP
-466 IQNMEPVSKL
+466 LQNVNPIFQLVK
-476 INHLNENSNLKILN
+476 HLDQNSNLKILN
-490 CFAKGNTFGAFQN
+490 CFSKGNTLGALQN
-503 FDLVKGMND
+503 LDIVKGLNE
-512 FVDEFDS
+512 FLTEFDS
-519 SRRNLIFIIG
+519 SKKNIVFTVG

-535 SVYSQKIKNHLISA
+535 SIYSHKIKKTLNDA
-549 DYVVALDLFKN
+549 DFVVSLDLFKN
-560 ETTELADIIL
+560 ETTELSDIIL
-570 PTTSFTEK
+570 PTTTFGEK

-593 KILPA
+593 KILPT
-598 PGSSLNEWEYW
+598 PGSALNEWEYW
-609 AMLLGKVGL
+609 LILSNKMKLF
-618 EQSYDSEIQLN
+618 ESYGTEAELN
-629 SLLCEGYTNKDN
+629 SMLCKDYIDN
-641 LPSFDNLNKP
+641 DNIPSFDNLNKP
-651 SNLDGIMNSKPI
+651 SNLDGILNSKTI
-663 KIETKNNRLE
+663 NIEVENVDST

-682 LYGDTSS
+682 LYGDSSS

-711 FYGSYMLISNVVTLS
+711 YFGSYMLNSDVVTLI
-726 QDDNS
+726 QDNNS
-731 IQVNVNINDSLPDN
+731 IQVNVNINENLPDN
-745 LLVIPINRRGFQNL
+745 LLIVPINRRGFQDLN
-759 DPEKKVELE
+759 PEKKVELE
-768 VARSR
+768 AAKSR
-773 EQVSVS
+773 EQLSVT
-779 GADSCIN
+779 

>member
-15 NSEPDQLII
+15 SSKPDQLII

-232 SVGCSVELNVSQN
+232 SVGDSVELNVSQN

-255 EYTNQGW
+255 EFTNQGW

-269 NFEYLHSEKRIQSP
+269 NFEYLHSDKRIETP
-283 LLVDNPSKELSVNES
+283 LLVKNSNKELTINETMELISNEILTSDNP
-298 MEIIGDQILTD
+298 
-309 IDTNISFIVGHNSTN
+309 NISFIVGHNSTN
-324 EEYFAL
+324 EEYYAL
-330 NSFINSLNE
+330 NKFAENLNKVENE
-339 NKKETSIQDLNVYI
+339 NTVSNINFYL
-353 SDDYLH
+353 SDDYLYN
-359 EGYFD
+359 GFFND
-364 DSYSLGQIKDLD
+364 DYSLGEIKDLD
-376 SADTIILWSQ
+376 SADTIILWAQ

-399 KQAVKNGKKLIIF
+399 KQAVRNGKKLLIF

-417 AMKNLSE
+417 AIKQLSE
-424 EYFGEEVVSKN
+424 EYYGENIVTNN
-435 FEFNIEISDIPN
+435 FEFNVDLLDIPN
-447 LSRLINGKEVL
+447 LSNYIDGKDVL
-458 AIVGKSSP
+458 AIVGKASP
-466 IQNMEPVSKL
+466 LQNVNPIFQLVK
-476 INHLNENSNLKILN
+476 HLDQNSNLKILN
-490 CFAKGNTFGAFQN
+490 CFSKGNTLGALQN
-503 FDLVKGMND
+503 LDIVKGLNE
-512 FVDEFDS
+512 FITEFDS
-519 SRRNLIFIIG
+519 SKKNIVFTVG

-535 SVYSQKIKNHLISA
+535 SIYSNKIKKTLNDA
-549 DYVVALDLFKN
+549 DFVVSLDLFKN
-560 ETTELADIIL
+560 ETTELSDIIL
-570 PTTSFTEK
+570 PTTTFGEK

-593 KILPA
+593 KILPT
-598 PGSSLNEWEYW
+598 PGSALNEWEYW
-609 AMLLGKVGL
+609 LILSNKMKLF
-618 EQSYDSEIQLN
+618 ESYGTEAELN
-629 SLLCEGYTNKDN
+629 SMLCKDYIDN
-641 LPSFDNLNKP
+641 DNIPSFDNLNKP
-651 SNLDGIMNSKPI
+651 SNLDGILNSKTI
-663 KIETKNNRLE
+663 NIEVENVDST

-682 LYGDTSS
+682 LYGDSSS

-711 FYGSYMLISNVVTLS
+711 YFGSYMLNSDVVTLI
-726 QDDNS
+726 QENNS
-731 IQVNVNINDSLPDN
+731 IQVNVNINENLPDN
-745 LLVIPINRRGFQNL
+745 LLVVPINRRGFQDLN
-759 DPEKKVELE
+759 PEKKVELE
-768 VARSR
+768 AAKSR
-773 EQVSVS
+773 EQLSVT
-779 GADSCIN
+779 

>member
-15 NSEPDQLII
+15 SSKPDQLII

-232 SVGCSVELNVSQN
+232 SVGDSVELNVSQN

-255 EYTNQGW
+255 EFTNQGW

-269 NFEYLHSEKRIQSP
+269 NFEYLHSDKRIETP
-283 LLVDNPSKELSVNES
+283 LLVKNSNKELTINETMELISNEILTSDNP
-298 MEIIGDQILTD
+298 
-309 IDTNISFIVGHNSTN
+309 NISFIVGHNSTN
-324 EEYFAL
+324 EEYYAL
-330 NSFINSLNE
+330 NKFAENLNKVENE
-339 NKKETSIQDLNVYI
+339 NTVSNINFYL
-353 SDDYLH
+353 SDDYLYN
-359 EGYFD
+359 GFFND
-364 DSYSLGQIKDLD
+364 DYSLGEIKDLD
-376 SADTIILWSQ
+376 SADTIILWAQ

-399 KQAVKNGKKLIIF
+399 KQAVRNGKKLLIF

-417 AMKNLSE
+417 AIKQLSE
-424 EYFGEEVVSKN
+424 EYYGENIVTNN
-435 FEFNIEISDIPN
+435 FEFNVEISDIPN
-447 LSRLINGKEVL
+447 LSKYIDGKDVL
-458 AIVGKSSP
+458 AIVGKASP
-466 IQNMEPVSKL
+466 LQNVNPIFQLVK
-476 INHLNENSNLKILN
+476 HLDQNSNLKILN
-490 CFAKGNTFGAFQN
+490 CFSKGNTLGALQN
-503 FDLVKGMND
+503 LDIVKGLNE
-512 FVDEFDS
+512 FVTEFDS
-519 SRRNLIFIIG
+519 SKKNIVFTVG

-535 SVYSQKIKNHLISA
+535 SIYSHKIKNTLIDA
-549 DYVVALDLFKN
+549 DFVVSLDLFKN
-560 ETTELADIIL
+560 ETTELSDIIL
-570 PTTSFTEK
+570 PTTTFGEK

-593 KILPA
+593 KILPT
-598 PGSSLNEWEYW
+598 PGSALNEWEYW
-609 AMLLGKVGL
+609 LILSNKMNLL
-618 EQSYDSEIQLN
+618 ESYGTEAELN
-629 SLLCEGYTNKDN
+629 SMLCKDYIDN
-641 LPSFDNLNKP
+641 DNIPSFDNLNKP
-651 SNLDGIMNSKPI
+651 SNLDGILNSKTI
-663 KIETKNNRLE
+663 NIEVENIDST

-682 LYGDTSS
+682 LYGDSSS

-711 FYGSYMLISNVVTLS
+711 YFGSYMLNSDVVTLI
-726 QDDNS
+726 QENNS
-731 IQVNVNINDSLPDN
+731 IQVNVNINENLPDN
-745 LLVIPINRRGFQNL
+745 LLVVPINRRGFQDLN
-759 DPEKKVELE
+759 PEKKVELE
-768 VARSR
+768 A
-773 EQVSVS
+773 
-779 GADSCIN
+779 AKK

>member
-15 NSEPDQLII
+15 SSKPDQLII

-232 SVGCSVELNVSQN
+232 SVGDSVELNVSQN

-255 EYTNQGW
+255 EFTNQGW

-269 NFEYLHSEKRIQSP
+269 NFEYLHSDKRIETP
-283 LLVDNPSKELSVNES
+283 LLVKNSNKELTINETMELISNEILTSDNP
-298 MEIIGDQILTD
+298 
-309 IDTNISFIVGHNSTN
+309 NISFIVGHNSTN
-324 EEYFAL
+324 EEYYAL
-330 NSFINSLNE
+330 NKFAENLNKVENE
-339 NKKETSIQDLNVYI
+339 NTVSNINFYL
-353 SDDYLH
+353 SDDYLYN
-359 EGYFD
+359 GFFND
-364 DSYSLGQIKDLD
+364 DYSLGEIKDLD
-376 SADTIILWSQ
+376 SADTIILWAQ

-399 KQAVKNGKKLIIF
+399 KQAVRNGKKLLIF

-417 AMKNLSE
+417 AIKQLSE
-424 EYFGEEVVSKN
+424 EYYGENIVTNN
-435 FEFNIEISDIPN
+435 FEFNVEISDIPN
-447 LSRLINGKEVL
+447 LSKYIDGKDVL
-458 AIVGKSSP
+458 AIVGKASP
-466 IQNMEPVSKL
+466 LQNVNPIFQLVK
-476 INHLNENSNLKILN
+476 HLDQNSNLKILN
-490 CFAKGNTFGAFQN
+490 CFSKGNTLGALQN
-503 FDLVKGMND
+503 LDIVKGLNE
-512 FVDEFDS
+512 FITEFDS
-519 SRRNLIFIIG
+519 SKKNIVFTVG

-535 SVYSQKIKNHLISA
+535 SIYSHKIKETLIDS
-549 DYVVALDLFKN
+549 DFVVSLDLFKN
-560 ETTELADIIL
+560 ETTELSDIIL
-570 PTTSFTEK
+570 PTTTFGEK

-593 KILPA
+593 KILPT
-598 PGSSLNEWEYW
+598 PGSALNEWEYW
-609 AMLLGKVGL
+609 LILSNKMNLL
-618 EQSYDSEIQLN
+618 ESYGTEAELN
-629 SLLCEGYTNKDN
+629 SMLCKDYIDN
-641 LPSFDNLNKP
+641 DNIPSFDNLNKP
-651 SNLDGIMNSKPI
+651 SNLDGILNSKTI
-663 KIETKNNRLE
+663 NIEVENVDST

-682 LYGDTSS
+682 LYGDSSS

-711 FYGSYMLISNVVTLS
+711 YFGSYMLNSDVVTLI
-726 QDDNS
+726 QENNS
-731 IQVNVNINDSLPDN
+731 IQVNVNINENLPDN
-745 LLVIPINRRGFQNL
+745 LLVVPINRRGFQDLN
-759 DPEKKVELE
+759 PEKKVELE
-768 VARSR
+768 AAKSR
-773 EQVSVS
+773 EQLSVT
-779 GADSCIN
+779 

>member
-15 NSEPDQLII
+15 ISEPDQLII

-399 KQAVKNGKKLIIF
+399 KQAVKKGKKLIIF

-476 INHLNENSNLKILN
+476 INHLNKNSNLKILN

-503 FDLVKGMND
+503 LDLVKGIND
-512 FVDEFDS
+512 FVDEFDN
-519 SRRNLIFIIG
+519 SRKNLIFTIG

-618 EQSYDSEIQLN
+618 EQTYDSEIQLN

-641 LPSFDNLNKP
+641 LPSFDNLNKS

-773 EQVSVS
+773 EQLSVS
-779 GADSCIN
+779 

>member
-15 NSEPDQLII
+15 ISEPDQLII

-447 LSRLINGKEVL
+447 LSKLINGKEVL

-490 CFAKGNTFGAFQN
+490 CFAKGNTFGALQN
-503 FDLVKGMND
+503 LDLVKGIND

-519 SRRNLIFIIG
+519 SRKNLIFTIG

-535 SVYSQKIKNHLISA
+535 SIYSQKIKNHLISA

-773 EQVSVS
+773 EQLSVS
-779 GADSCIN
+779 

>member
-15 NSEPDQLII
+15 ISEPDQLII

-232 SVGCSVELNVSQN
+232 SVGCSIELNVSQN

-283 LLVDNPSKELSVNES
+283 LLVHNPSKELSVNES

-490 CFAKGNTFGAFQN
+490 CFTKGNTFGAFQN
-503 FDLVKGMND
+503 LDLVKGIND
-512 FVDEFDS
+512 FVDEFDN
-519 SRRNLIFIIG
+519 SRKNLIFTIG

-629 SLLCEGYTNKDN
+629 LLLCEGYTNKDN

-726 QDDNS
+726 QDGNS

-773 EQVSVS
+773 EQLSVS
-779 GADSCIN
+779 

>member
-15 NSEPDQLII
+15 SSKPDQLII

-232 SVGCSVELNVSQN
+232 SVGDSVELNVSQN

-255 EYTNQGW
+255 EFTNQGW

-269 NFEYLHSEKRIQSP
+269 NFEYLHSDKRIETP
-283 LLVDNPSKELSVNES
+283 LLVKNSNKELTINETMELISNEILTSDNP
-298 MEIIGDQILTD
+298 
-309 IDTNISFIVGHNSTN
+309 NISFIVGHNSTN
-324 EEYFAL
+324 EEYYAL
-330 NSFINSLNE
+330 NKFAENLNKVENE
-339 NKKETSIQDLNVYI
+339 NTVSNINFYL
-353 SDDYLH
+353 SDDYLYN
-359 EGYFD
+359 GFFND
-364 DSYSLGQIKDLD
+364 DYSLGEIKDLD
-376 SADTIILWSQ
+376 SADTIILWAQ

-399 KQAVKNGKKLIIF
+399 KQAVRNGKKLLIF

-417 AMKNLSE
+417 AIKELSE
-424 EYFGEEVVSKN
+424 EYYGENIVTNN
-435 FEFNIEISDIPN
+435 FEFNVDLSDIPN
-447 LSRLINGKEVL
+447 LSNYIDGKDVL
-458 AIVGKSSP
+458 AIVGKASP
-466 IQNMEPVSKL
+466 LQNVNPIFQLVK
-476 INHLNENSNLKILN
+476 HLDQNSNLKILN
-490 CFAKGNTFGAFQN
+490 CFSKGNTFGALQN
-503 FDLVKGMND
+503 LDIVKGLNE
-512 FVDEFDS
+512 FVTEFDS
-519 SRRNLIFIIG
+519 SKKNIVFTVG

-535 SVYSQKIKNHLISA
+535 SIYSHKIKNTLIDA
-549 DYVVALDLFKN
+549 DFVVSLDLFKN
-560 ETTELADIIL
+560 ETTELSDIIL
-570 PTTSFTEK
+570 PTTTFGEK

-593 KILPA
+593 KILPT
-598 PGSSLNEWEYW
+598 PGSALNEWEYW
-609 AMLLGKVGL
+609 LILSNKMNLL
-618 EQSYDSEIQLN
+618 ESYGTEAELN
-629 SLLCEGYTNKDN
+629 SMLCKDYIDN
-641 LPSFDNLNKP
+641 GNIPSFDNLNKP
-651 SNLDGIMNSKPI
+651 SNLDGILNSKTI
-663 KIETKNNRLE
+663 NIEIENVDST

-682 LYGDTSS
+682 LYGDSSS

-711 FYGSYMLISNVVTLS
+711 YFGSYMLNSDVVTLI
-726 QDDNS
+726 QENNS
-731 IQVNVNINDSLPDN
+731 IQVNVNINENLPDN
-745 LLVIPINRRGFQNL
+745 LLVIPINRRGFQDLN
-759 DPEKKVELE
+759 PEKKVELE
-768 VARSR
+768 AAKSR
-773 EQVSVS
+773 EQLSVT
-779 GADSCIN
+779 

>member
-15 NSEPDQLII
+15 SSKPDQLII

-232 SVGCSVELNVSQN
+232 SVGDSVELNVSQN

-255 EYTNQGW
+255 EFTNQGW

-269 NFEYLHSEKRIQSP
+269 NFEYLHSDKRIETP
-283 LLVDNPSKELSVNES
+283 LLVKNSDKELTINETMELISNEILTSDNP
-298 MEIIGDQILTD
+298 
-309 IDTNISFIVGHNSTN
+309 NISFIVGHNSTN
-324 EEYFAL
+324 EEYYAL
-330 NSFINSLNE
+330 NKFAENLNKVENE
-339 NKKETSIQDLNVYI
+339 NTVSNINFYL
-353 SDDYLH
+353 SDDYLYN
-359 EGYFD
+359 GFFND
-364 DSYSLGQIKDLD
+364 DYSLGEIKDLD
-376 SADTIILWSQ
+376 SADTIILWAQ

-399 KQAVKNGKKLIIF
+399 KQAVRNGKKLLIF

-417 AMKNLSE
+417 AIKELSE
-424 EYFGEEVVSKN
+424 EYYGENIVTNN
-435 FEFNIEISDIPN
+435 FEFNVEISDIPN
-447 LSRLINGKEVL
+447 LSKYIDGKDVL
-458 AIVGKSSP
+458 AIVGKASP
-466 IQNMEPVSKL
+466 LQNVNPIFQLVK
-476 INHLNENSNLKILN
+476 HLDQNSNLKILN
-490 CFAKGNTFGAFQN
+490 CFSKGNTLGALQN
-503 FDLVKGMND
+503 LDIVKGLNE
-512 FVDEFDS
+512 FVTEFDS
-519 SRRNLIFIIG
+519 SKKNIVFTVG

-535 SVYSQKIKNHLISA
+535 SIYSHKIKEALIDS
-549 DYVVALDLFKN
+549 DFVVSLDLFKN
-560 ETTELADIIL
+560 ETTELSDIIL
-570 PTTSFTEK
+570 PTTTFGEK

-593 KILPA
+593 KILPT
-598 PGSSLNEWEYW
+598 PGSALNEWEYW
-609 AMLLGKVGL
+609 LILSNKMNLL
-618 EQSYDSEIQLN
+618 ESYGTEAELN
-629 SLLCEGYTNKDN
+629 SMLCKDYIDN
-641 LPSFDNLNKP
+641 GNIPSFDNLNKP
-651 SNLDGIMNSKPI
+651 SNLDGILNSKTI
-663 KIETKNNRLE
+663 NIEVKNVDST

-682 LYGDTSS
+682 LYGDSSS

-711 FYGSYMLISNVVTLS
+711 YFGSYMLNSDVVTLI
-726 QDDNS
+726 QDNNS
-731 IQVNVNINDSLPDN
+731 IQVNVNINENLPDN
-745 LLVIPINRRGFQNL
+745 LLVVPINRRGFQDLN
-759 DPEKKVELE
+759 PEKKVELE
-768 VARSR
+768 AAKSR
-773 EQVSVS
+773 EQLSVT
-779 GADSCIN
+779 

>member
-15 NSEPDQLII
+15 ISEPDQLII

-476 INHLNENSNLKILN
+476 IDHLNENSNLKILD

-519 SRRNLIFIIG
+519 SRRNLIFTIG

-618 EQSYDSEIQLN
+618 EQTYDSEIQLN

-641 LPSFDNLNKP
+641 LPSFDNLNKL

-773 EQVSVS
+773 EQLSVS
-779 GADSCIN
+779 

>member
-15 NSEPDQLII
+15 SSKPDQLII

-52 LVEIETPR
+52 LVEVETPR

-232 SVGCSVELNVSQN
+232 SVGDSVELNVSQN

-255 EYTNQGW
+255 EFTNQGW

-269 NFEYLHSEKRIQSP
+269 NFEYLHSDKRIETP
-283 LLVDNPSKELSVNES
+283 LLVKNSNKELTINETMELISNEILTSDNP
-298 MEIIGDQILTD
+298 
-309 IDTNISFIVGHNSTN
+309 NISFIVGHNSTN
-324 EEYFAL
+324 EEYYAL
-330 NSFINSLNE
+330 NKFAENLNKVENE
-339 NKKETSIQDLNVYI
+339 NTVSNINFYL
-353 SDDYLH
+353 SDDYLYT
-359 EGYFD
+359 GFFND
-364 DSYSLGQIKDLD
+364 DYSLGEIKDLD
-376 SADTIILWSQ
+376 SADTIILWAQ

-399 KQAVKNGKKLIIF
+399 KQAVRNGKKLLIF

-417 AMKNLSE
+417 AIKQLSE
-424 EYFGEEVVSKN
+424 EYYGENIVTNN
-435 FEFNIEISDIPN
+435 FEFNVEISDIPN
-447 LSRLINGKEVL
+447 LSKYIDGKDVL
-458 AIVGKSSP
+458 AIVGKASP
-466 IQNMEPVSKL
+466 LQNVNPIFQLVK
-476 INHLNENSNLKILN
+476 HLDQNSNLKILN
-490 CFAKGNTFGAFQN
+490 CFSKGNTLGALQN
-503 FDLVKGMND
+503 LDIVKGLNE
-512 FVDEFDS
+512 FVTEFDS
-519 SRRNLIFIIG
+519 SKKNIVFTVG

-535 SVYSQKIKNHLISA
+535 SIYSNKIKETLIDA
-549 DYVVALDLFKN
+549 DFVVSLDLFKN
-560 ETTELADIIL
+560 ETTELSDIIL
-570 PTTSFTEK
+570 PTTTFGEK

-593 KILPA
+593 KILPT
-598 PGSSLNEWEYW
+598 PGSALNEWEYW
-609 AMLLGKVGL
+609 LILSNKMNLL
-618 EQSYDSEIQLN
+618 ESYGTEAELN
-629 SLLCEGYTNKDN
+629 SMLCKDYIDN
-641 LPSFDNLNKP
+641 GNIPSFDNLNKP
-651 SNLDGIMNSKPI
+651 SNLDGILNSKTI
-663 KIETKNNRLE
+663 NIEVKNVDST

-682 LYGDTSS
+682 LYGDSSS

-711 FYGSYMLISNVVTLS
+711 YFGSYMLNSDVVTLI
-726 QDDNS
+726 QENNS
-731 IQVNVNINDSLPDN
+731 IQVNVNINENLPDN
-745 LLVIPINRRGFQNL
+745 LLVIPINRRGFQDLN
-759 DPEKKVELE
+759 PEKKVELE
-768 VARSR
+768 AAKSR
-773 EQVSVS
+773 EQLSVT
-779 GADSCIN
+779 

>member
-15 NSEPDQLII
+15 SSKPDQLII

-232 SVGCSVELNVSQN
+232 SVGDSVELNVSQN

-255 EYTNQGW
+255 EFTNQGW

-269 NFEYLHSEKRIQSP
+269 NFEYLHSDKRIETP
-283 LLVDNPSKELSVNES
+283 ILVKNPNKELTINET
-298 MEIIGDQILTD
+298 MELISNEILTSENP
-309 IDTNISFIVGHNSTN
+309 NISFIVGHNSTN
-324 EEYFAL
+324 EEYYAL
-330 NSFINSLNE
+330 NKFAENLNKVKNE
-339 NKKETSIQDLNVYI
+339 NTGSSTNFYL
-353 SDDYLH
+353 SDDYLYN
-359 EGYFD
+359 GFFND
-364 DSYSLGQIKDLD
+364 DYSLGEIKDLD
-376 SADTIILWSQ
+376 SADTIILWAQ

-399 KQAVKNGKKLIIF
+399 KQAVKNGKKLLIF

-417 AMKNLSE
+417 AIKELSE
-424 EYFGEEVVSKN
+424 EYYGENIVTNN
-435 FEFNIEISDIPN
+435 FEFNVDLSDIPN
-447 LSRLINGKEVL
+447 LSNYIDGKDVL
-458 AIVGKSSP
+458 AIVGKASP
-466 IQNMEPVSKL
+466 LQNVNPIFQLVK
-476 INHLNENSNLKILN
+476 HLDQNSNLKILN
-490 CFAKGNTFGAFQN
+490 CFSKGNTLGALQN
-503 FDLVKGMND
+503 LDIVKGLNE
-512 FVDEFDS
+512 FVTEFDS
-519 SRRNLIFIIG
+519 SKKNIVFTVG

-535 SVYSQKIKNHLISA
+535 SIYSHKIKEALIDS
-549 DYVVALDLFKN
+549 DFVVSLDLFKN
-560 ETTELADIIL
+560 ETTELSDIIL
-570 PTTSFTEK
+570 PTTTFGEK

-593 KILPA
+593 KILPT
-598 PGSSLNEWEYW
+598 PGSALNEWEYW
-609 AMLLGKVGL
+609 LILSNKMNLL
-618 EQSYDSEIQLN
+618 ESYGTEAELN
-629 SLLCEGYTNKDN
+629 SMLCKDYIDN
-641 LPSFDNLNKP
+641 GNIPSFDNLNKP
-651 SNLDGIMNSKPI
+651 SNLDGILNSKTI
-663 KIETKNNRLE
+663 NIEVENIDST

-682 LYGDTSS
+682 LYGDSSS

-711 FYGSYMLISNVVTLS
+711 YFGSYMLNSNVVTLI
-726 QDDNS
+726 QENNS
-731 IQVNVNINDSLPDN
+731 IQVNVNINENLPDN
-745 LLVIPINRRGFQNL
+745 LLVVPINRRGFQDLN
-759 DPEKKVELE
+759 PEKKVELE
-768 VARSR
+768 AAKNR
-773 EQVSVS
+773 EQLSVT
-779 GADSCIN
+779 

>member
-15 NSEPDQLII
+15 ISEPDQLII

-339 NKKETSIQDLNVYI
+339 SKKETSIQDLNVYI

-503 FDLVKGMND
+503 LDLVKGIND

-519 SRRNLIFIIG
+519 SRKNLIFTIG

-535 SVYSQKIKNHLISA
+535 SIYSQKIKSHLISA

-773 EQVSVS
+773 EQLSVS
-779 GADSCIN
+779 